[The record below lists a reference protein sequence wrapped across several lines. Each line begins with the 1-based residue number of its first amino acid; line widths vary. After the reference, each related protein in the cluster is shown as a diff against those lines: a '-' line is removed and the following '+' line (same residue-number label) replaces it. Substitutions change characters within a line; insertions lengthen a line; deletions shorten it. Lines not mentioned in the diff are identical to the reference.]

1 MNRAAIIS
9 VGLCLGLSALPAH
22 AQGVPTQDNSAI
34 GRAIARVTALAEDL
48 GVQQDKDRTE
58 STLAD
63 VQADQLRVLEEMTA
77 AITGPGFDEN
87 GIVDAVETVT
97 HVYESARQDGER
109 FLDTYRRIGMNPFKE
124 ALYG

>member
-1 MNRAAIIS
+1 MSRAAIIS
-9 VGLCLGLSALPAH
+9 VGLCLGALPAH

-58 STLAD
+58 STLSE

-77 AITGPGFDEN
+77 AITGPGFDIRALEGN
-87 GIVDAVETVT
+87 ADFGVAAVYPPGSVI
-97 HVYESARQDGER
+97 A
-109 FLDTYRRIGMNPFKE
+109 DTAIDLIDKLNQRLGYAQKPKG
-124 ALYG
+124 

>member
-1 MNRAAIIS
+1 MSRAAIIS
-9 VGLCLGLSALPAH
+9 AGLCLGLGALPVH

-63 VQADQLRVLEEMTA
+63 VQVDQLRVLEEMTA
-77 AITGPGFDEN
+77 AITGPLRSHIN
-87 GIVDAVETVT
+87 RR
-97 HVYESARQDGER
+97 SAPVA
-109 FLDTYRRIGMNPFKE
+109 I
-124 ALYG
+124 

>member
-1 MNRAAIIS
+1 MSRAAIIS
-9 VGLCLGLSALPAH
+9 AGLCLGLGALPAH

-63 VQADQLRVLEEMTA
+63 VQADQLRV
-77 AITGPGFDEN
+77 
-87 GIVDAVETVT
+87 
-97 HVYESARQDGER
+97 
-109 FLDTYRRIGMNPFKE
+109 
-124 ALYG
+124 